1 MILNLAAAMQ
11 EAGTK
16 KEAVEYAAREA
27 GSSGLER
34 FAGGDSIVVGVLVIV
49 LLVVLI
55 WWLLHDSGHAG
66 H

>member
-1 MILNLAAAMQ
+1 MILNLVAAVQ
-11 EAGTK
+11 EAGTA

-27 GSSGLER
+27 TAPGLER
-34 FAGGDSIVVGVLVIV
+34 FAGGDGIVVGVLVIV

-55 WWLLHDSGHAG
+55 WWLLRDGGHVG